1 MTLEQMLRLD
11 EVAVARKS
19 DPATSHSAAGSIS
32 SAGVRASEDAVLGIL
47 ALAHHAMTAVDVE
60 RMAAKLSMP
69 WSAARMRT
77 ALPDLEKKGLVR
89 RTGTIKRDGDRRR
102 QLWAL
107 S

>member
-19 DPATSHSAAGSIS
+19 DPATSHLAADSVS
-32 SAGVRASEDAVLGIL
+32 SAGVRASEDAVLNIL
-47 ALAHHAMTAVDVE
+47 HLTKHAMTAADVE
-60 RMAAKLSMP
+60 RMAAKIGYK

-89 RTGTIKRDGDRRR
+89 RAGTIKRDGDRRR
-102 QLWAL
+102 TLWAL